1 MDTAEPVEPTAG
13 PAPMRRSLLLGVTVG
28 AVVALAS
35 MGVAYAIIA
44 IPVYALAQSDS
55 NGLDRPVFRHA
66 LVLALVVGALIGVV
80 VGSVIGVWYRRGGH
94 LPTDRTPF

>member
-1 MDTAEPVEPTAG
+1 MDSAEPVEPVTE
-13 PAPMRRSLLLGVTVG
+13 PAPVRRSVLLGVAVG
-28 AVVALAS
+28 VAVALAA

-66 LVLALVVGALIGVV
+66 LVFALIAGGVIGLL

>member
-1 MDTAEPVEPTAG
+1 MDTAEPAEPTAG
-13 PAPMRRSLLLGVTVG
+13 PAPVRRSVLLGVAVG
-28 AVVALAS
+28 TAVALAA

-55 NGLDRPVFRHA
+55 DGLDRPVFRHA
-66 LVLALVVGALIGVV
+66 LVLALLVGAVIGVL